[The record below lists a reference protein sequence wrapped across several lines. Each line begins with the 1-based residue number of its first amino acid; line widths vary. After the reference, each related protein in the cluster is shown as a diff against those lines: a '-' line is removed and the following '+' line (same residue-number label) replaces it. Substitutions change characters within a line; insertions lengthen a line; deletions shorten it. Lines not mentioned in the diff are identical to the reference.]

1 LLDARREEIIQQQ
14 IQGWLAQEENLKIV
28 SSGEDM
34 RHGYFFSWRVQRT
47 ELRGCNV
54 NIENNVERINI
65 ITNVNLPGAEI
76 AANRIIVN
84 TIDFLGALEINLEER
99 GARVQVDAT
108 PDIEHLDSLQFGRVI
123 SFDELTR
130 DGLIDAIQNVI
141 DSIDL
146 AQDLFAR
153 FSTK

>member
-1 LLDARREEIIQQQ
+1 MLDTRKEEIIQLQ
-14 IQGWLAQEENLKIV
+14 IQVWLVQEENLEIV

-34 RHGYFFSWRVQRT
+34 RHGYIFSWRVQRT

-54 NIENNVERINI
+54 NIENNVERVSIT
-65 ITNVNLPGAEI
+65 TNVNLAEI

-84 TIDFLGALEINLEER
+84 TIDFLGALELNLEES
-99 GARVQVDAT
+99 GTRVKVDAT
-108 PDIEHLDSLQFGRVI
+108 PDIEHLDGLQFGRVI
-123 SFDELTR
+123 SFDEMTR

>member
-1 LLDARREEIIQQQ
+1 LLDARKEEIIQQQ
-14 IQGWLAQEENLKIV
+14 IQGWLAQEENLEIM

-34 RHGYFFSWRVQRT
+34 RHRYFFSWRVQRT
-47 ELRGCNV
+47 ELRECNV
-54 NIENNVERINI
+54 NIENNVERVNI

-84 TIDFLGALEINLEER
+84 TIDFLGALELNLEER
-99 GARVQVDAT
+99 GARVQVVAT
-108 PDIEHLDSLQFGRVI
+108 PDIEHLDGLQFGRVI

-153 FSTK
+153 FSTT

>member
-1 LLDARREEIIQQQ
+1 LLDVRKEEIIQLQ
-14 IQGWLAQEENLKIV
+14 IQVWLAQEENLEIV

-34 RHGYFFSWRVQRT
+34 RHGYIFSWRVHRT

-54 NIENNVERINI
+54 NIENNVERVSIT
-65 ITNVNLPGAEI
+65 TNVNLAEI

-84 TIDFLGALEINLEER
+84 TIDFLGALELNLEER